1 MPAKAKVAMIVTAK
15 RSLFHAVVPSVAA
28 GNSEGRHDSQLHR
41 ERQTGGGRRSAAD
54 GGRQTRI
61 TQLAREGS
69 PPPGLRLPQRNCHAN
84 PIRWLADGFPG
95 SNPTCPASQSVSN
108 ASHMKVAR
116 LLRLAARAASVLS
129 SRWWFE
135 NGYSSSGVARRLCL

>member
-84 PIRWLADGFPG
+84 PIRAFP
-95 SNPTCPASQSVSN
+95 THVDT
-108 ASHMKVAR
+108 
-116 LLRLAARAASVLS
+116 
-129 SRWWFE
+129 
-135 NGYSSSGVARRLCL
+135 